1 MTTPAAAH
9 APAEP
14 AARTTPYHLLFATV
28 LKRMDPERAHHLAFG
43 VIRALPAL
51 GGIVR
56 RLCAPHASLRVR
68 ALGLDFPSPFGLAA
82 GFDKNAAGIRG
93 LGELGFGHV
102 EVGTVTRHAQPGNPK
117 PRMFRLVPDR
127 GLINR
132 MGFNNEGSAA
142 AVPRIEQARMRRR
155 RPVIGANIGKSR
167 VTEVEDATAD
177 YVWSAE
183 RLAPISDY
191 LAVNVSS
198 PNTPGLRGLQELELL
213 EPLLAEVKAAAG
225 ETPLLVKIAPDMSD
239 EQIDGIVEL
248 AVRLGL
254 DGIIATNTTVS
265 REGLATSAEEIE
277 RMGAGGLSG
286 APLADRSLA
295 VLRRI
300 RETAPEA
307 FCVIAVG
314 GVTTAADVLARLE
327 AGATLVQGFTAFI
340 YEGPL
345 WARAINRGLRRSGW
359 RQPAAQAAGSS
370 ASQ

>member
-1 MTTPAAAH
+1 MSAPEASARATPERGVTA
-9 APAEP
+9 
-14 AARTTPYHLLFATV
+14 YKLLFNTV
-28 LKRMDPERAHHLAFG
+28 LKRMDPEQAHHLAFG

-56 RLCAPHASLRVR
+56 RICAPHASLRVR
-68 ALGLDFPSPFGLAA
+68 TLGLEFPSPFGLAA
-82 GFDKNAAGIRG
+82 GFDKNAAGIGG

-102 EVGTVTRHAQPGNPK
+102 EVGTVTKHAQPGNPK
-117 PRMFRLVPDR
+117 PRMYRLVSDR

-132 MGFNNEGSAA
+132 MGFNNEGSAS
-142 AVPRIEQARMRRR
+142 AVPRIEQARLRRI
-155 RPVIGANIGKSR
+155 RPIIGANIGKSR

-213 EPLLAEVKAAAG
+213 EPLLAAVKAAAG

-239 EQIDGIVEL
+239 EQIDGIVAL
-248 AVRLGL
+248 AVGLGL
-254 DGIIATNTTVS
+254 DGIIATNTTIS
-265 REGLATSAEEIE
+265 REGLHTPAEAVEA
-277 RMGAGGLSG
+277 MGAGGLSG
-286 APLADRSLA
+286 APLAERALA
-295 VLRRI
+295 VLKRI
-300 RETAPEA
+300 RATAPA
-307 FCVIAVG
+307 DFCVISVG
-314 GVTTAADVLARLE
+314 GVTTAADVVERLA

-345 WARAINRGLRRSGW
+345 WARQVNRGLRKAGW
-359 RQPAAQAAGSS
+359 RQSR
-370 ASQ
+370 